1 MSSNV
6 ANVLVLP
13 GDGIGPEIV
22 TPTVEVLNRLCAKS
36 DLALELEQG
45 PVTQRAVGVHGA
57 HGVPALVKA
66 PAPPTAVKQ
75 KPVATVE
82 REAGPATSPALG
94 TSGALARAKA
104 CAP

>member
-1 MSSNV
+1 MLGVSGEPV
-6 ANVLVLP
+6 KAREP
-13 GDGIGPEIV
+13 AHQAPPRQKQE
-22 TPTVEVLNRLCAKS
+22 TVETV
-36 DLALELEQG
+36 ALELEQG

-82 REAGPATSPALG
+82 REAEPATSPALG